1 MSEVPRMPLTARI
14 RPSGADLMPSG
25 TCLPGPL
32 PLPKVRTQEKTEGA
46 WKERAM
52 KHHINKLWAV
62 LAAAMLCLSPLALG
76 ASASAVSAD
85 DLDIGYARDGG
96 VEIDEPDLGY
106 ARDGGVVVDEP
117 DLGYARDGG
126 VVIEDP
132 DVGYAREGGVVVPE
146 PDLGYAR
153 EGGVVVPEPTP
164 VEAPVPGID
173 VETGV
178 LIGLTAF
185 ALLAIGIATVMLIR
199 RRHDHHRHVAHPA

>member
-1 MSEVPRMPLTARI
+1 
-14 RPSGADLMPSG
+14 
-25 TCLPGPL
+25 
-32 PLPKVRTQEKTEGA
+32 
-46 WKERAM
+46 M

-76 ASASAVSAD
+76 ASASAVSTD
-85 DLDIGYARDGG
+85 DPDIGYARDGG

-146 PDLGYAR
+146 P
-153 EGGVVVPEPTP
+153 TP
-164 VEAPVPGID
+164 VEAPAPGID